1 MKIPGAYGGHETVI
15 KWHTFN

>member
-1 MKIPGAYGGHETVI
+1 MKIPGAYGEHETVI